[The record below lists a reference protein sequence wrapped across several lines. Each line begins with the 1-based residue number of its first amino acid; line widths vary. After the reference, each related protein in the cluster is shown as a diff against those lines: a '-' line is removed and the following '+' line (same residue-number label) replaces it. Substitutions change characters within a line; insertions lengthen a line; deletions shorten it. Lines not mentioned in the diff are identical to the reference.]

1 MDILSCLSRYFS
13 SFFGSCHQKTQEA
26 GTEQAFFVQESDL
39 VPYSASAIPEGPYL
53 IFAPHPDDESIGM
66 GGTILLATSIG
77 IDVHLVI
84 VTDGSLGGQSD
95 VRKQEA
101 QYAANLLGIKTIDF
115 LDIKDRAVGREGL
128 KETDIRRLLELYAPK
143 TVFIP
148 AFLEFHPDHRATTAS
163 ALCHLTALNYSSNLW
178 LYEISRQGEVNR
190 LIDISDV
197 SEQKR
202 QAIRCY
208 KSQLSQAAY
217 EDVAFAINKSRAYTL
232 GKVVFAEGFWAISGT
247 DELKVLKTS
256 WQNRLGL
263 YWHGLSGEQE
273 K

>member
-1 MDILSCLSRYFS
+1 MMNANILSCIKRCFKANPSQDRENRAKQ
-13 SFFGSCHQKTQEA
+13 GV
-26 GTEQAFFVQESDL
+26 FVQESDL
-39 VPYSASAIPEGPYL
+39 VPYSTSAIPDGSYL
-53 IFAPHPDDESIGM
+53 IFAPHPDDETIGM

-101 QYAANLLGIKTIDF
+101 QAAAKLLGIKTVDF
-115 LDIKDRAVGREGL
+115 LDIKDREVGKYGL
-128 KETDIRRLLELYAPK
+128 KETDVRHFIDLYAPK
-143 TVFIP
+143 TVFLP
-148 AFLEFHPDHRATTAS
+148 AFFEFHPDHRATTAS
-163 ALCHLTALNYSSNLW
+163 VLRHLIALNYSSDLW

-190 LIDISDV
+190 LIDISSV

-208 KSQLSQAAY
+208 KSQLSQAQY
-217 EDVAFAINKSRAYTL
+217 EDVAFAINKARAYTL
-232 GKVVFAEGFWAISGT
+232 GKMAFAEGFWVLSGIN
-247 DELKVLKTS
+247 ELKNLKTS

-263 YWHGLSGEQE
+263 YVNMVC
-273 K
+273 